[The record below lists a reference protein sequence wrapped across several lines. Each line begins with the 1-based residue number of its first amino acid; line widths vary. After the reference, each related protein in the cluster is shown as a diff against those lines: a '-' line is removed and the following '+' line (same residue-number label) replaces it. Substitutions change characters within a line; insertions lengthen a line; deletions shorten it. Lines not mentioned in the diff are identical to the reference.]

1 MIKLILATDTF
12 RQSIITVVSTFITA
26 GLGAIFYLLLAK
38 LIGSHEYGL
47 LSVAISI
54 LTITVSFVELGMG
67 QGLVKFVAENSN
79 NDKYRPYVKIALL
92 TKITIGLIVSLGL
105 WILARPLAVSLFHQP
120 EIFKLL
126 PLVGWGIFSITLFS
140 LSTYVFLGQQRF
152 ALWGGLQIGA
162 NFFRLLLLGLLF
174 LLVRVNSVWGL
185 VLFISAPLSGFILSW
200 IWLPWNI
207 FQAKITSD
215 HWHNFWN
222 FNKWTASF
230 TIIATLASRLDT
242 LLTAR
247 FLSLSQTGI
256 YAMAVTMVVFLPQLS
271 SAIGAVT
278 APKFAS
284 FSDLNHTQKYLL
296 KASLFSIGTSLVASL
311 AMIPVAMFIIR
322 FTGQDFSASF
332 IPFLILLLSLAI
344 FTSLNPVRDSILYF
358 YKRPQFFVLAN
369 LIQIAIILLAGFYLI
384 PRYGIIGTSLTVLAS
399 HIFFAAA
406 SLREY
411 RSCRAQA

>member
-1 MIKLILATDTF
+1 MIKSILATNTF
-12 RQSIITVVSTFITA
+12 RQSTITVISTFIVA
-26 GLGAIFYLLLAK
+26 GLGAFFYLFIARLL
-38 LIGSHEYGL
+38 GSHEYGL
-47 LSVAISI
+47 LSVSISF
-54 LTITVSFVELGMG
+54 LTIIVSFVELGMG

-79 NDKYRPYVKIALL
+79 NGKYRPFVKIALL

-126 PLVGWGIFSITLFS
+126 PLVGWGILSVTLFS

-152 ALWGGLQIGA
+152 TLWGGLQIGA

-174 LLVRVNSVWGL
+174 LLVKINSVWGL
-185 VLFISAPLSGFILSW
+185 VLFISAPLSGFLLSW
-200 IWLPWNI
+200 FWLPLNI

-215 HWHNFWN
+215 NWHNFWN

-230 TIIATLASRLDT
+230 TMISTLASRLDT

-256 YAMAVTMVVFLPQLS
+256 YAMAATMVVFLPQLS

-284 FSDLNHTQKYLL
+284 FSDPYHTQKYLL
-296 KASLFSIGTSLVASL
+296 KASLFSFGTSLVASL
-311 AMIPVAMFIIR
+311 AMIPAAILIIW
-322 FTGQDFSASF
+322 FTGRDFSASF
-332 IPFLILLLSLAI
+332 APFLVLLLSLAI
-344 FTSLNPVRDSILYF
+344 FTSLNPVRDCILYF

-369 LIQIAIILLAGFYLI
+369 LIQIAIILIAGFFLI
-384 PRYGIIGTSLTVLAS
+384 PRYGIIGTSLAVLAS